1 MANNKYV
8 SQAQSQLK
16 GQYETN
22 KNNLQNNF
30 NQNMNDLESQKG
42 EINKQYDNYV
52 EESKNAGEA
61 NKQNYNN
68 ATLNRGLGR
77 SSVATTGIAGIQN
90 QTDKNVV
97 SINNQ
102 RQSQMDNIAKLKDM
116 LRNNLTN
123 TLSAM
128 EAEYNSNV
136 NSLAIQLQ
144 QRAEDVAYRNKQL
157 AQQAA
162 QHNAEMAFKN
172 KQLAQSA
179 AQANREFAA
188 AQKWKEKEWE
198 YKMSQSKS
206 SSSSSG
212 SYPKL
217 ADFKTRLSG
226 VDSITAVRILEK
238 NRSELLSQYGA
249 SGYNS
254 LLNSV
259 KSNDAIGY
267 GKYASPSSKYIKYGK

>member
-1 MANNKYV
+1 MANKYQQ
-8 SQAQSQLK
+8 QAAGMIK
-16 GQYETN
+16 GQYESQ

-30 NQNMNDLESQKG
+30 NQNMNELESQKG
-42 EINKQYDNYV
+42 EINKQYDGYV
-52 EESKNAGEA
+52 EDSKNAGEA

-90 QTDKNVV
+90 QTDKNIV

-123 TLSAM
+123 SLSAM

-136 NSLAIQLQ
+136 NSLAMQLQ

-172 KQLAQSA
+172 KQLAQQA

-198 YKMSQSKS
+198 YKTSQNKS
-206 SSSSSG
+206 SSRTSN
-212 SYPKL
+212 YPS
-217 ADFKTRLSG
+217 ASDFKTQLKTL
-226 VDSITAVRILEK
+226 DSRTAVRVLEK
-238 NRSELLSQYGA
+238 NRKELISQYGA

-254 LLNSV
+254 FLETVRN
-259 KSNDAIGY
+259 NNPIGY
-267 GKYASPSSKYIKYGK
+267 SKYADPSSKFIKYGK

>member
-1 MANNKYV
+1 MSTNTNKYV
-8 SQAQSQLK
+8 EQAQSQLK
-16 GQYETN
+16 GQYEAN

-52 EESKNAGEA
+52 QDAKNAGEM

-77 SSVATTGIAGIQN
+77 SSVATTGLAGIQN

-97 SINNQ
+97 NVNNQ
-102 RQSQMDNIAKLKDM
+102 RQAQMDNIAKLKDM

-123 TLSAM
+123 SLAGM

-136 NSLAIQLQ
+136 NSLAMQLQ

-162 QHNAEMAFKN
+162 QHNAEMAYKN
-172 KQLAQSA
+172 KQLAQQA

-198 YKMSQSKS
+198 YKMSQNQT
-206 SSSSSG
+206 SSG
-212 SYPKL
+212 YKMPSQS
-217 ADFKTRLSG
+217 DFATQLKTVST
-226 VDSITAVRILEK
+226 SEAVQILQT
-238 NRSELLSQYGA
+238 NRSELIKAYGS
-249 SGYNS
+249 SGYTS

-259 KSNDAIGY
+259 KSSNPLGFA
-267 GKYASPSSKYIKYGK
+267 KYASAITNYQSK